1 MKCNNCKG
9 EFSKVHFGDII
20 VMNCNGCGVFYVKE
34 EQFKELTKEPEK
46 YAGLLTEPEYSRYEV
61 ENKKKK
67 KCPECQKTMEKHN
80 FAWDSDILVDVCNT
94 CKSVWLDQGEI
105 SKLAEYMGTHH
116 EPVFQE
122 IKHDM
127 DRVLTTIKYF
137 MYKVGRIFHT

>member
-1 MKCNNCKG
+1 MKCTNCKG
-9 EFSKVHFGDII
+9 EFSKVDFGDII
-20 VMNCNGCGVFYVKE
+20 VMNCNGCGAFYVKE

-46 YAGLLTEPEYSRYEV
+46 YAGLLTEPEYSRYEE

-80 FAWDSDILVDVCNT
+80 FAWDSDILVDVCST